1 MAEYGEWNRKGA
13 TLSDVTAKKEYGVS
27 RDFIVKGIRAGKL
40 EYREGAIWGNPYLRV
55 LRSQLEQYIA
65 EELGADRLSSGKNQT
80 ELRKIKK
87 EMADLQKRL
96 AVLQARRTDLE
107 KALKK

>member
-13 TLSDVTAKKEYGVS
+13 TLSDITATKEFGVS

-40 EYREGAIWGNPYLRV
+40 EYREGAIWGSPYLRV

-65 EELGADRLSSGKNQT
+65 EELGGDRLANGKIQT
-80 ELRKIKK
+80 ELRKVKK
-87 EMADLQKRL
+87 EMAELKKRL
-96 AVLQARRTDLE
+96 TEREAQKTELE

>member
-1 MAEYGEWNRKGA
+1 M
-13 TLSDVTAKKEYGVS
+13 L
-27 RDFIVKGIRAGKL
+27 KGIRAGKL
-40 EYREGAIWGNPYLRV
+40 ECREGAIWGNPYLRV

-80 ELRKIKK
+80 ELRQIKK
-87 EMADLQKRL
+87 EMADLKKRL